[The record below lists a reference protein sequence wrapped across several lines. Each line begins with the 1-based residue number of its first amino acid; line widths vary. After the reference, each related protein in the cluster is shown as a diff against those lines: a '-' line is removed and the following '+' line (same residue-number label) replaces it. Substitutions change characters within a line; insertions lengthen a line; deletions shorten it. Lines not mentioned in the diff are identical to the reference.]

1 MTSPSHNTLPAT
13 DTPPLLRRRADIEH
27 DLFATIV
34 EEASSEILVF
44 DAETL
49 ALVLANRSS
58 RNNLGYAPAEIAGL
72 GVADIKA
79 EFPEAGLKEIYRPF
93 LDGETARMVVHT
105 THRRKDGTTYPV
117 EVHSRSSVFDGR
129 VVVFEIVIDQ
139 TEIKHKQVRAE
150 LSSRIER
157 DAAEAKDS
165 GAFLARLLARLPEHG
180 GDRALDKQL
189 FVPQHQVQG

>member
-105 THRRKDGTTYPV
+105 TPRRSARGMARGISQHAREKHICIRRGPPGTGPSEKKAGCYTRS
-117 EVHSRSSVFDGR
+117 EQRSR
-129 VVVFEIVIDQ
+129 
-139 TEIKHKQVRAE
+139 
-150 LSSRIER
+150 L
-157 DAAEAKDS
+157 
-165 GAFLARLLARLPEHG
+165 
-180 GDRALDKQL
+180 
-189 FVPQHQVQG
+189 